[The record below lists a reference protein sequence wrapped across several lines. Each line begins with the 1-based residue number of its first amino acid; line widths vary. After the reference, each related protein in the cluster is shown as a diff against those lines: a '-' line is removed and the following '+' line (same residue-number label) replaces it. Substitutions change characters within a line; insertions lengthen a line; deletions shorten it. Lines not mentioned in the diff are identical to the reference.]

1 MGVIG
6 HNRGPALEP
15 GAAWR
20 RHCWTAAR
28 AALLPVLPIE
38 VVRTRVK
45 YARAMGLEYKTYA
58 SVRAATGH
66 DLVAFLFSSNAL
78 RLIKGREVLPAD
90 RAAKLAS
97 LACTRIALATA
108 PLQPARILTNPE
120 LDAAHPAPFALA
132 GFRQIADDLRAALD
146 KIPGDRVLLVGDTEL
161 EREWCAP
168 GRLAGYLPADRYFPA
183 EIGAVPRG

>member
-1 MGVIG
+1 MGLIG
-6 HNRGPALEP
+6 HNRGPALQP

-28 AALLPVLPIE
+28 EALLPVLPVE
-38 VVRTRVK
+38 VVRMRVK

-78 RLIKGREVLPAD
+78 RLTKGREVLPAD
-90 RAAKLAS
+90 RAAKLAG

-108 PLQPARILTNPE
+108 PLQPARILQNPE

-132 GFRQIADDLRAALD
+132 GFRQIAADIRAALD
-146 KIPGDRVLLVGDTEL
+146 KIPGDRVLLVGDTDL
-161 EREWCAP
+161 ERDWCAP
-168 GRLAGYLPADRYFPA
+168 GRLAGYLPANSYFPPETPA
-183 EIGAVPRG
+183 P

>member
-1 MGVIG
+1 MGLIG
-6 HNRGPALEP
+6 HNRGPALQP

-28 AALLPVLPIE
+28 EALLPVLPVE
-38 VVRTRVK
+38 VVRMRVK

-90 RAAKLAS
+90 RAAKLAG

-108 PLQPARILTNPE
+108 PLQPARILQNPE
-120 LDAAHPAPFALA
+120 LDSVAGRSGVLRGALLDQRKPVGACGSAACSSGL
-132 GFRQIADDLRAALD
+132 
-146 KIPGDRVLLVGDTEL
+146 
-161 EREWCAP
+161 P
-168 GRLAGYLPADRYFPA
+168 GRSAYPWS
-183 EIGAVPRG
+183 